1 MPTETWQDLPA
12 LKSVN
17 NKAQCNMKGFV
28 MKFIKN
34 VWREAEELRSN
45 MPEEGR

>member
-1 MPTETWQDLPA
+1 MITKTWQDLLA
-12 LKSVN
+12 LKSV

-34 VWREAEELRSN
+34 VWREAEGLRSN

>member
-1 MPTETWQDLPA
+1 MLTKTWQDLLA

-17 NKAQCNMKGFV
+17 NKVQCNMKGFV

-34 VWREAEELRSN
+34 VWIEADMLRSN